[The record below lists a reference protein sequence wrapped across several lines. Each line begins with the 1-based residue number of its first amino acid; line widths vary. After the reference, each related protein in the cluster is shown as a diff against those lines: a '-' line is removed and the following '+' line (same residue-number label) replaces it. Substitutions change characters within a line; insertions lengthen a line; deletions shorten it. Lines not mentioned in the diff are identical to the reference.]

1 MAWKVTEAP
10 TSGIYAVKGAVYRV
24 TRYRVGSGLLGS
36 GEGERVGGEKEKG
49 LLVWAVARCLTSDL
63 QIVRRGEPLDLQQWL
78 KAAGA
83 AVPDVSQCL
92 GVDYHIC
99 YRW

>member
-1 MAWKVTEAP
+1 VGTD
-10 TSGIYAVKGAVYRV
+10 GGVGGGG
-24 TRYRVGSGLLGS
+24 RVGVGG
-36 GEGERVGGEKEKG
+36 GFGGAGGGGGGGGGEKEKG